1 MSSPGWRR
9 ILPFVKQSWDP
20 QQDKEHLL
28 IILHWF
34 RQLFAVICGV
44 VWGLIPILGWIG
56 IISYIV
62 LSMLAVYIYYTRGL
76 HINAEDFGG
85 MKELLQ
91 EGFMSSFALFLVT
104 WIAVYNVQQAVS
116 VATSS

>member
-1 MSSPGWRR
+1 LGSTTRQRAPAG
-9 ILPFVKQSWDP
+9 V
-20 QQDKEHLL
+20 